1 LEDVVPHFDLPLEEL
16 RRYAPDL
23 GEPDDLDAFWRDTLA
38 DARTHDLEPTF
49 ERVDNGLALI
59 ETFDVSFTGF
69 GEDRIR
75 GWLHRPLAANGRL
88 PAVVEFLGYGGG
100 RGLPHEK
107 TIYAQA
113 GFVHLVMDT
122 RGQGSG
128 WSVGDTA
135 DPGGSGAPSQPGFMT
150 RGILDPADYYYRRV
164 YVDAVRAVETARAY
178 PAVDPGR
185 VAITGASQGGGITI
199 AVASLVGDLAGA
211 APDVPF
217 LSHFE
222 RAIGL
227 VETNPY
233 MELVRY
239 LAVHRDH
246 TDSVLRTLSYFDVAR
261 LAKRAKAP
269 ALFSVALMDDICPP
283 STVFAAFNAYGGS
296 PKEISEYAFNR
307 HEGGQAFHDVA
318 KLRWLAERLGKEVDA

>member
-59 ETFDVSFTGF
+59 ETFDVSFSGF
-69 GEDRIR
+69 GGDRIR
-75 GWLHRPLAANGRL
+75 GWLHRPLASDGPL

-128 WSVGDTA
+128 
-135 DPGGSGAPSQPGFMT
+135 
-150 RGILDPADYYYRRV
+150 
-164 YVDAVRAVETARAY
+164 
-178 PAVDPGR
+178 
-185 VAITGASQGGGITI
+185 
-199 AVASLVGDLAGA
+199 
-211 APDVPF
+211 
-217 LSHFE
+217 
-222 RAIGL
+222 
-227 VETNPY
+227 
-233 MELVRY
+233 
-239 LAVHRDH
+239 
-246 TDSVLRTLSYFDVAR
+246 
-261 LAKRAKAP
+261 
-269 ALFSVALMDDICPP
+269 
-283 STVFAAFNAYGGS
+283 
-296 PKEISEYAFNR
+296 
-307 HEGGQAFHDVA
+307 
-318 KLRWLAERLGKEVDA
+318 